1 MLRREFWQGVFG
13 LIGFGSISFGSTGKN
28 SIIERS
34 YKLSGNLEVDKFI
47 KELKRKD
54 YCICDALMS
63 LDKYQGYSKHIQPA
77 IDSLCEALDGVKSNE
92 S

>member
-1 MLRREFWQGVFG
+1 MLRREFWQGLLG
-13 LIGFGSISFGSTGKN
+13 LIGFGLVKKN
-28 SIIERS
+28 IGREEIIERS
-34 YKLSGNLEVDKFI
+34 YKLSGNFEVDKFI

-54 YCICDALMS
+54 DCISNALMS

-77 IDSLCEALDGVKSNE
+77 VDSLCEALDGVKSNE